1 MRVLILDDDKGR
13 LRSFRQMLIG
23 AVVVTTEHVADCI
36 KELDENGPFDYFFC
50 DHDLD
55 GKTYVP
61 PGPDTGYAVM
71 QWLRSHPGK
80 KPVKIYLHTCNEK
93 AVPFMREEVP
103 EATWLSAVFLLKFSV
118 ADLPR
123 LEQIYLEAVV
133 ALSTKDTTQV
143 INATDAIQTFHITSA
158 GD

>member
-1 MRVLILDDDKGR
+1 MRILILDDEKGR
-13 LRSFRQMLIG
+13 QRAFRQMLIG
-23 AVVVTTEHVADCI
+23 AVVSCTETVADCT

-71 QWLRSHPGK
+71 QWLKAHPDK
-80 KPVKIYLHTCNEK
+80 KPAKIYLHTCNEK

-103 EATWLSAVFLLKFSV
+103 EAVWLSAVFLLDFNVSNIDQIEKIYV
-118 ADLPR
+118 KALLLAPKKKEHA
-123 LEQIYLEAVV
+123 EQ
-133 ALSTKDTTQV
+133 
-143 INATDAIQTFHITSA
+143 
-158 GD
+158 G